1 MIREMKEGEEVS
13 VRTLIAKFDFE
24 DQALWRKQ
32 LKSLE
37 ECLQKSKAI
46 RISREIEGKN
56 AVYVAGEEGKIIGFC
71 WCTVVDR
78 GVDKQG
84 EIVEFY
90 VEKDFRSRGVGR
102 DLVAIAKQFFID
114 EKVEVAFVW
123 THHGNQGAIELN
135 KKAGFNEV
143 TQLVM
148 VFVPTTEAT
157 SQTSAEKL

>member
-1 MIREMKEGEEVS
+1 MIREMNEGEEGS
-13 VRTLIAKFDFE
+13 VRTLIAELDYE
-24 DQALWRKQ
+24 DQTLWRKQ

-37 ECLQKSKAI
+37 ECLQKSNAI

-56 AVYVAGEEGKIIGFC
+56 AIFVADEESRIVGFC

-84 EIVEFY
+84 EIAEFY
-90 VEKDFRSRGVGR
+90 IGKDFRSKGVGR
-102 DLVAIAKQFFID
+102 DLIAVAKQFFID
-114 EKVEVAFVW
+114 EKVDVAFVW
-123 THHGNQGAIELN
+123 THYANQAAIELY

-148 VFVPTTEAT
+148 AFVPTTQAT
-157 SQTSAEKL
+157 NQSAEKL